1 MEMVIW
7 LVLGLVAGAAI
18 GAVSMWWWN
27 RSGGGGE
34 NIAELKRENEKFRN
48 EVTEHFVETA
58 QLINQLTDSY
68 KAVFDHLSSGA
79 DKLVDDKALAER
91 MPRVSS
97 QEVRLRHLGT
107 PEKTGLE
114 KSASGKGAPERSA
127 PQKGT
132 SEDTGKR
139 ASEQRSAASNAD
151 RSRAGADPLKNRR
164 D

>member
-1 MEMVIW
+1 MEMMIW

-18 GAVSMWWWN
+18 GAVSMWWWS

-79 DKLVDDKALAER
+79 EKLVDDKALAER

-107 PEKTGLE
+107 PEKGARDQGIPGGDARRDSGQAAIGE
-114 KSASGKGAPERSA
+114 KPDS
-127 PQKGT
+127 
-132 SEDTGKR
+132 
-139 ASEQRSAASNAD
+139 
-151 RSRAGADPLKNRR
+151 SRPGADPLKNRR